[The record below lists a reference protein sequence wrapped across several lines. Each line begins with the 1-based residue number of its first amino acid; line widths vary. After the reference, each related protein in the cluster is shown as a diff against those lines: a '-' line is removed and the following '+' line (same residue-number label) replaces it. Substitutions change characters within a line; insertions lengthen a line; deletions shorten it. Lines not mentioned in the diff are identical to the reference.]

1 MDDDHDWLKADNEP
15 EAHIFFLAE
24 IRLSKPAE
32 LLLSHVIIAEMIAT
46 GMTEGASVFLIDGTE
61 YLVSYQQI
69 SSDVI
74 SIHVHERGVIDA
86 LFAQPKR
93 REPAI
98 AVPNCW
104 RSTRAP
110 L

>member
-24 IRLSKPAE
+24 IRSNPAE
-32 LLLSHVIIAEMIAT
+32 LLLSHVIVAEMIAT
-46 GMTEGASVFLIDGTE
+46 GMTEGASVFLIDGSE

-93 REPAI
+93 RELPQGF
-98 AVPNCW
+98 
-104 RSTRAP
+104 SQM
-110 L
+110 LSDG